1 MWAIVGSPVWGTC
14 SVCSVM
20 VGVGAVAISVTF
32 PVNHFERLQ
41 ARVVESDD
49 LIPRGGDMSWRALD
63 R

>member
-41 ARVVESDD
+41 
-49 LIPRGGDMSWRALD
+49 G
-63 R
+63 